1 MVNNIIAQLI
11 LSMQE
16 TIIGLFIW
24 ISTAL
29 LLI

>member
-16 TIIGLFIW
+16 TVLGLLLW

-29 LLI
+29 LSI